1 MAVTDQSPL
10 APGAPVT
17 KGETLDET
25 ADADSRALLVQ
36 TGWTLR
42 LRVRLV
48 LCGLL
53 LVLLTAGL
61 SGWLGLRAVE
71 DRLESEMT
79 SASRTVGNGLVQ
91 QFELALEAGIPFE
104 RLAGVE
110 AFLATTTSFDDRIG
124 FATLLDG
131 EGAKVAA
138 AGRDSGLVPD
148 RLGADSLN
156 AEAFRPAGHLAVIA
170 PISHGGT
177 TQGYVL
183 VGVADGLPPHTILA
197 FAAAAALATLALLVL
212 LHEALRATLFK
223 SVERPAEALARLA
236 AALERGDLSRTTWL
250 AAPGSMGRLLLA
262 TRHRLAGV
270 NTAFHAFLL
279 SAFAARAGHF
289 EPPVLR
295 EITDVVRR
303 GLGPHRLPP
312 VAGAWPVA
320 VAGDGLFRL
329 AVFALLLGEA
339 VLLPGWWSLG
349 ALEALSTNAATAVL
363 ALPLLLA
370 IPLGYG
376 LAGRALAGF
385 APGMTFTAGAL
396 IAAAGQLGLALAESP
411 ESVMALRVL
420 GGLGIGMA
428 FRPLGGGAALTRGAL
443 LALVA
448 GAGPGFLFL
457 ALTGSPNLAPLAAL
471 VTAIGGL
478 LVGQTLPER
487 NEAMD
492 GAIEAQATPRWLPL
506 PLPLFSLGLLAALLP
521 TLFADR
527 AADSGTTE
535 IVALL
540 AIAIALLAGVLL
552 SGNLAPAL
560 GLVRTRR
567 FAALAGGLCLALAAF
582 LSQAAPSSLQA
593 MSIPALAAA
602 VLAGLLLTAAVLTAD
617 AGHSAP
623 RSTQNVF
630 ALAGGTAV
638 GLLAISAFGWPLLF
652 ALAAAALLAT
662 SLMGRR

>member
-1 MAVTDQSPL
+1 MAVTDQLPL
-10 APGAPVT
+10 APGASVT

-25 ADADSRALLVQ
+25 AEADSRTLLVQ
-36 TGWTLR
+36 TAWTLR
-42 LRVRLV
+42 LRTRLV

-53 LVLLTAGL
+53 IVLLTAGL

-71 DRLESEMT
+71 HRLEGEMI

-91 QFELALEAGIPFE
+91 QFELALEAGIPFD
-104 RLAGVE
+104 RLTGVE
-110 AFLATTTSFDDRIG
+110 DFLATTTSFDERIG
-124 FATLLDG
+124 FAALLDG

-138 AGRDSGLVPD
+138 AGRNNGLVPD
-148 RLGADSLN
+148 RLTTGALN

-170 PISHGGT
+170 PISHQGT

-183 VGVADGLPPHTILA
+183 VGVGDGLPSQTILA
-197 FAAAAALATLALLVL
+197 FTTAAALATLALLVL

-329 AVFALLLGEA
+329 AAFALLLGEA
-339 VLLPGWWSLG
+339 VLLPGWWNLG
-349 ALEALSTNAATAVL
+349 ALEALSRDAATALL

-370 IPLGYG
+370 IPLGYN

-396 IAAAGQLGLALAESP
+396 IAAAGQLGLALADTP
-411 ESVMALRVL
+411 EAVAALRIL

-428 FRPLGGGAALTRGAL
+428 FHPLGGGVALTRGAL

-448 GAGPGFLFL
+448 GTGPGFLFL

-478 LVGQTLPER
+478 LVGQSLPER
-487 NEAMD
+487 NEATD
-492 GAIEAQATPRWLPL
+492 NASQAHATPRSR
-506 PLPLFSLGLLAALLP
+506 PLPLFSLGLLTALLP
-521 TLFADR
+521 TLLANR
-527 AADSGTTE
+527 AAGSGPPD

-540 AIAIALLAGVLL
+540 AVVIALAAGVLL
-552 SGNLAPAL
+552 SGSLAPAL
-560 GLVRTRR
+560 GPVRTRR
-567 FAALAGGLCLALAAF
+567 FAALGGGLCFALAAF
-582 LSQAAPSSLQA
+582 LSHTAPSTLHA
-593 MSIPALAAA
+593 MAVPALAGA
-602 VLAGLLLTAAVLTAD
+602 VLAGLLLIAATLTAE
-617 AGHSAP
+617 AGECRP
-623 RSTQNVF
+623 RSTQNVI
-630 ALAGGTAV
+630 ALAGGAAL

>member
-1 MAVTDQSPL
+1 MAVADRSPL

-17 KGETLDET
+17 QGETHDE
-25 ADADSRALLVQ
+25 ALDADSRAPLVQ

-42 LRVRLV
+42 LRTQLV

-53 LVLLTAGL
+53 IVLLTAGL

-71 DRLESEMT
+71 GRLEGEMT
-79 SASRTVGNGLVQ
+79 SASRTVGHGLVQ
-91 QFELALEAGIPFE
+91 QFELALAAGIPFE
-104 RLAGVE
+104 RLTGVE
-110 AFLATTTSFDDRIG
+110 AFLATTTNVDDRIG
-124 FATLLDG
+124 FAALLDG

-138 AGRDSGLVPD
+138 AGRNSGLVPD
-148 RLGADSLN
+148 RLGADSLD
-156 AEAFRPAGHLAVIA
+156 AEAFQPAGHLAVIA

-183 VGVADGLPPHTILA
+183 VGVADGLPPQTILT
-197 FAAAAALATLALLVL
+197 FTAAAALATLALLVL

-223 SVERPAEALARLA
+223 SVERPVEALVRLA

-295 EITDVVRR
+295 EITELVRR

-349 ALEALSTNAATAVL
+349 ALETFSTNAATAVL
-363 ALPLLLA
+363 ALPLLIA

-396 IAAAGQLGLALAESP
+396 IAAAGQLGLTLAESP
-411 ESVMALRVL
+411 EAVVTLRVL

-487 NEAMD
+487 NEATD
-492 GAIEAQATPRWLPL
+492 GPDEAQATPRSL

-521 TLFADR
+521 TLLANR
-527 AADSGTTE
+527 QAGSGTTD

-540 AIAIALLAGVLL
+540 AIGLALLVGLRL
-552 SGNLAPAL
+552 SGSLAPTL
-560 GLVRTRR
+560 GPVRTRR
-567 FAALAGGLCLALAAF
+567 FAALAGGLCLTLAAF
-582 LSQAAPSSLQA
+582 LSQTAPWLQA

-602 VLAGLLLTAAVLTAD
+602 VLAGLLLTAAALTAD

-630 ALAGGTAV
+630 ALASGTAL
-638 GLLAISAFGWPLLF
+638 GLLAVSAFGWPLLL

-662 SLMGRR
+662 SLMRRR